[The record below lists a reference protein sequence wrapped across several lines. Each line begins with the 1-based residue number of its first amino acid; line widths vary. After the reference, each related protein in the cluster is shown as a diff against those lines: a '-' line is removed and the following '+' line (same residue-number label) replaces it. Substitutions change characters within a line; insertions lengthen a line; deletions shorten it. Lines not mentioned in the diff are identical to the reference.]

1 MKITKAQVIKK
12 LMEQQ
17 EFDEMAKKSKGVQAP
32 RTSSDTGELKPAKFK
47 PFWKEGNETDI
58 PDYWVVNLDQIPGQ
72 GKIVVRT
79 DCVDTAQFMVENEE
93 WLNSITEEHGLT
105 PELFSC
111 KKTKDQPRSKKSGTE
126 YVPTGEKYSE
136 KESILRTF
144 NPVVN
149 DFAKNVNE
157 HLIKCG
163 LPPIMTFENRQ
174 FVDTYADVTNRR
186 LDWESHDYD
195 FYNTVV
201 DFASAAKDLIAQGS
215 TDVEIYRTHMPRQ
228 YNPGSNWS
236 ALRKSEKMNN
246 QYKYN
251 PLTDVYKLPKR
262 GYEVDDKDVAVCTTL
277 HITGHIYGGQQYV
290 WEVKVTTEM
299 GRKLKEEQRINSG
312 KYAADKNIVFRQ
324 AVGLPEGIDYDNL
337 PVGKNIINLV
347 VVKDALK
354 QCFDNVAEQILQ
366 IDPKKELMSRI
377 RIRQGDITRK
387 LNESDINDIVRDII
401 YDIKK

>member
-17 EFDEMAKKSKGVQAP
+17 EFNEMAKKQKGVQAP
-32 RTSSDTGELKPAKFK
+32 RTSSKTGDLKPAKFK
-47 PFWKEGNETDI
+47 PYWNEGNETDI
-58 PDYWVVNLDQIPGQ
+58 PDYWVVNLQQIPGQ

-79 DCVDTAQFMVENEE
+79 NCVDTAQFMVENDE
-93 WLNSITEEHGLT
+93 WLNSITEKHGLI

-111 KKTKDQPRSKKSGTE
+111 KRVADQPRSIKSGTQ
-126 YVPTGEKYSE
+126 YIATGQKYSE

-144 NPVVN
+144 NPLVN
-149 DFAKNVNE
+149 EFAKDVNE
-157 HLIKCG
+157 HLVKCG

-174 FVDTYADVTNRR
+174 FVDTYSEVSNRR

-195 FYNTVV
+195 FYNTVI
-201 DFASAAKDLIAQGS
+201 DFASAARDLVSQGS

-236 ALRKSEKMNN
+236 ALRKSEKMSST
-246 QYKYN
+246 YKHN

-262 GYEVDDKDVAVCTTL
+262 GYEKDDKDVAVCTTL
-277 HITGHIYGGQQYV
+277 HVTGQVYGGTQYI

-299 GRKLKEEQRINSG
+299 GRKLKEEQRINNG
-312 KYAADKNIVFRQ
+312 KYSADKNISFRQ
-324 AVGLPEGIDYDNL
+324 AVELPQEINLENLPEG
-337 PVGKNIINLV
+337 KNMINLV

-354 QCFDNVAEQILQ
+354 QCFDNVAEQIKQ

-377 RIRQGDITRK
+377 RVRQGDITRR
-387 LNESDINDIVRDII
+387 LNESDINNIVSDILKDLQ
-401 YDIKK
+401 K